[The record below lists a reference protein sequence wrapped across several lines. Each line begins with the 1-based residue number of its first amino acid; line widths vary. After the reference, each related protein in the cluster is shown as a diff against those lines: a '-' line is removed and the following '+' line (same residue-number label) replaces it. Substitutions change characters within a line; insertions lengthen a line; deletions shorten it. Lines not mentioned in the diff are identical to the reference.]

1 MKKRIL
7 AGVICLTILLSGC
20 GNSTKIIEGD
30 VTMKESD
37 DRTET
42 GEAAGTQQAPGTEKS
57 NVSEPS
63 EGMAGGTAEDEAVS
77 YKGYAFIHDGAVI
90 EMDGEAAAAIEQLGD
105 PDSYFEAPS
114 CAFEGIDRIYTYGS
128 FELDTYPRDGKD
140 YVSCVIFKDDTI
152 ATPEGIG
159 IGDSVARMEE
169 AYGTGWTD
177 RDGMA
182 VYEKD
187 GMKLCFILD
196 GEEIVSIEYRSRVL
210 DN

>member
-1 MKKRIL
+1 MKKGIS
-7 AGVICLTILLSGC
+7 AGLICLTVFLSGC
-20 GNSTKIIEGD
+20 GNSAKIIEGD

-37 DRTET
+37 IRTET
-42 GEAAGTQQAPGTEKS
+42 GEAAGAKQAPGTEMG
-57 NVSEPS
+57 NVPEPS
-63 EGMAGGTAEDEAVS
+63 EGMTSGDEAVS
-77 YKGYAFIHDGAVI
+77 YKGYAFIHNGAVI
-90 EMDGEAAAAIEQLGD
+90 EMDAEAASVIEQLGD

-140 YVSCVIFKDDTI
+140 YVSSVIFKDDTI
-152 ATPEGIG
+152 ATSEGIG
-159 IGDSVARMEE
+159 IGDSAAKMEE